1 MSNDVT
7 VPRNLVATYDGLA
20 RRRFNMRVLMDG
32 SRPFDIEPGM
42 RFKWPN
48 NAKYYD
54 ATFVFCCVQQP
65 LMGGGAPSVFFV
77 KEGTVEPFTMPLSEW
92 LSCFRTSTFKVV
104 EGKGDLTYR
113 GLERFGEDQE
123 SLPHHKQTTS
133 PSGENSQ

>member
-7 VPRNLVATYDGLA
+7 VPSNLVATYNGLA

-42 RFKWPN
+42 RFTWPG
-48 NAKYYD
+48 NAKYHD
-54 ATFVFCCVQQP
+54 AKFVFCCVQQP
-65 LMGGGAPSVFFV
+65 LMGGAPSVFFV

-92 LSCFRTSTFKVV
+92 LSCFRMNTFKVL

-113 GLERFGEDQE
+113 GLERFGEDQD
-123 SLPHHKQTTS
+123 SLPHHRDT
-133 PSGENSQ
+133 GENTQ